1 MVQNDMIDKLNGDL
15 KNAMKSGDKLRLD
28 TIRMMKASLQKVVI
42 EKGNNFTP
50 DDGISFLL
58 AEAKRRK
65 EAIELYEKGGRHDM
79 ADQEKKELAIISE
92 YLPKPLDE
100 KELITIVELTIKEI
114 GAQTAKDMGKV
125 MSAVM
130 QKVKGQADGK
140 KIQEIVK
147 SKLS

>member
-1 MVQNDMIDKLNGDL
+1 MVQNDMIDKLNTDL
-15 KNAMKSGDKLRLD
+15 KNAMKSGDKMRLD

-65 EAIELYEKGGRHDM
+65 EAIELYEKGGRQDM
-79 ADQEKKELAIISE
+79 ADQEKKELVIISE

-100 KELITIVELTIKEI
+100 KELIAIVEATIIEI

-140 KIQEIVK
+140 KIQDIVK
-147 SKLS
+147 TKLG

>member
-1 MVQNDMIDKLNGDL
+1 MVQNDMIDKLNEDL

-28 TIRMMKASLQKVVI
+28 TVRMMKASLQKVVI
-42 EKGNNFTP
+42 EKGNAFTP

-65 EAIELYEKGGRHDM
+65 EAIELYEKGGRLDL
-79 ADQEKKELAIISE
+79 AEQEKKELTIISE

-100 KELITIVELTIKEI
+100 KEVMAIVEATIKEI
-114 GAQTAKDMGKV
+114 GVQSVKDMGKV
-125 MSAVM
+125 MAAVM
-130 QKVKGQADGK
+130 AKVKGQADGK
-140 KIQEIVK
+140 KVQDMVK

>member
-1 MVQNDMIDKLNGDL
+1 MVQNDMIDKLNTDL
-15 KNAMKSGDKLRLD
+15 KNAMKSGDKMRLD

-65 EAIELYEKGGRHDM
+65 EAIELYEKGGRQDM
-79 ADQEKKELAIISE
+79 ADQEKKELEIISE

-100 KELITIVELTIKEI
+100 KELLAIVEATIKDV

-140 KIQEIVK
+140 KIQDMVK
-147 SKLS
+147 TKLG

>member
-1 MVQNDMIDKLNGDL
+1 MVQNDMIDKLNTDL
-15 KNAMKSGDKLRLD
+15 KNAMKSGDKMRLD

-65 EAIELYEKGGRHDM
+65 EAIELYEKGGRQDM
-79 ADQEKKELAIISE
+79 ADQEKKELEIISE

-100 KELITIVELTIKEI
+100 KELLAIVEATIKDF

-140 KIQEIVK
+140 KIQDMVK
-147 SKLS
+147 TKLG

>member
-42 EKGNNFTP
+42 EKGNAFTP

-65 EAIELYEKGGRHDM
+65 EAIELYEKGGRQDM
-79 ADQEKKELAIISE
+79 ADQEKKELQIISE

-100 KELITIVELTIKEI
+100 KELMAIVDTTIKEI

-130 QKVKGQADGK
+130 AKVKGQADGK
-140 KIQEIVK
+140 KIQELVK
-147 SKLS
+147 LKLS

>member
-1 MVQNDMIDKLNGDL
+1 MVQNDMIDKLNEDL

-28 TIRMMKASLQKVVI
+28 TVRMMKASLQKVVI
-42 EKGNNFTP
+42 EKGNAFTP

-65 EAIELYEKGGRHDM
+65 EAIELYEKGGRLDL
-79 ADQEKKELAIISE
+79 AEQEKKELVIISE

-100 KELITIVELTIKEI
+100 KEVMAIVEATIKEI
-114 GAQTAKDMGKV
+114 GVQSVKDMGKV
-125 MSAVM
+125 MAAVM
-130 QKVKGQADGK
+130 AKVKGQADGK
-140 KIQEIVK
+140 KVQDMVK

>member
-1 MVQNDMIDKLNGDL
+1 MIDKLNADL
-15 KNAMKSGDKLRLD
+15 KNAMKSGDKMRLD

-65 EAIELYEKGGRHDM
+65 EAIELYEKGGRQDM
-79 ADQEKKELAIISE
+79 ADQEKQELAIISE

-100 KELITIVELTIKEI
+100 NELLSIIEATIKEV
-114 GAQTAKDMGKV
+114 GAQSVKDMGKV

-140 KIQEIVK
+140 KIQDMVK
-147 SKLS
+147 TKLS

>member
-1 MVQNDMIDKLNGDL
+1 MIDKLNQDL
-15 KNAMKSGDKLRLD
+15 KNAMKSGDKMRLD

-42 EKGNNFTP
+42 EKGNAFTP

-65 EAIELYEKGGRHDM
+65 EAIELFEKGGRNDL
-79 ADQEKKELAIISE
+79 AEQEKNELAIISE
-92 YLPKPLDE
+92 YLPKPLSE
-100 KELITIVELTIKEI
+100 EELVAIIEATIKEI
-114 GAQTAKDMGKV
+114 NAQSAKDMGKV

-130 QKVKGQADGK
+130 PKVKGQADGK

-147 SKLS
+147 SKLP

>member
-1 MVQNDMIDKLNGDL
+1 MVQNDMIDKLNTDL
-15 KNAMKSGDKLRLD
+15 KNAMKSGDKMRLD

-65 EAIELYEKGGRHDM
+65 EAIELYEKGGRQDM

-100 KELITIVELTIKEI
+100 KELLSIVEATIKEV
-114 GAQTAKDMGKV
+114 GAQTVKDMGKV

-140 KIQEIVK
+140 KIQDIVK
-147 SKLS
+147 TKLS

>member
-1 MVQNDMIDKLNGDL
+1 MVQNDMIDKLNQDL

-28 TIRMMKASLQKVVI
+28 TVRMMKASLQKVVI
-42 EKGNNFTP
+42 EKGNAFTP
-50 DDGISFLL
+50 DDGMSFLL

-65 EAIELYEKGGRHDM
+65 EAIELYEKGGRQDM
-79 ADQEKKELAIISE
+79 AEQEKKELAIISE

-100 KELITIVELTIKEI
+100 NELSAIIESTIKEM
-114 GAQTAKDMGKV
+114 GVTSVKDMGRV
-125 MSAVM
+125 MAAVM
-130 QKVKGQADGK
+130 PKVKGQADGK

>member
-1 MVQNDMIDKLNGDL
+1 MVQNDMIDKLNEDL

-28 TIRMMKASLQKVVI
+28 TVRMMKASLQKVVI
-42 EKGNNFTP
+42 EKGNAFTP

-65 EAIELYEKGGRHDM
+65 EAIELYEKGGRLDL
-79 ADQEKKELAIISE
+79 AEQEKKELTIISE

-100 KELITIVELTIKEI
+100 KEVMAIVEATIKEI
-114 GAQTAKDMGKV
+114 GAQSVKDMGKV
-125 MSAVM
+125 MAAVM
-130 QKVKGQADGK
+130 AKVKGQADGK
-140 KIQEIVK
+140 KVQDMVK

>member
-1 MVQNDMIDKLNGDL
+1 MVQNDMIDKLNDDL

-42 EKGNNFTP
+42 EKGSKFTA
-50 DDGISFLL
+50 DDGMSFLL

-65 EAIELYEKGGRHDM
+65 EAIELYEKGGRQDM

-92 YLPKPLDE
+92 YLPKQLDE
-100 KELITIVELTIKEI
+100 KELTAIVEAVIKET
-114 GAQTAKDMGKV
+114 GAQNAKDMGKV

-147 SKLS
+147 SKLP

>member
-1 MVQNDMIDKLNGDL
+1 MVQNDMIDKLSEDL

-42 EKGNNFTP
+42 EKGTKFTP

-65 EAIELYEKGGRHDM
+65 EAIELYEKGGRQDM
-79 ADQEKKELAIISE
+79 ADQEKKELTIISE
-92 YLPKPLDE
+92 YLPKPLEE
-100 KELITIVELTIKEI
+100 KELIAIVEATIKEI
-114 GAQTAKDMGKV
+114 GAQTVKDMGKV

-140 KIQEIVK
+140 EIQDIVK
-147 SKLS
+147 SKLP

>member
-1 MVQNDMIDKLNGDL
+1 MVQNDMIDKLNEDL
-15 KNAMKSGDKLRLD
+15 KKAMKSGDKLRLD

-42 EKGNNFTP
+42 EKGNAFTP

-65 EAIELYEKGGRHDM
+65 EAIELYEKGGRHDL

-100 KELITIVELTIKEI
+100 KEIMAIVEATITEI
-114 GAQTAKDMGKV
+114 GAQSVKDMGKV
-125 MSAVM
+125 MAAVM
-130 QKVKGQADGK
+130 PKVKGQADGK
-140 KIQEIVK
+140 KIQDMVK
-147 SKLS
+147 SKLG

>member
-1 MVQNDMIDKLNGDL
+1 MVQNDMIDKLNEDL
-15 KNAMKSGDKLRLD
+15 KSAMKSGDKLRLD

-42 EKGNNFTP
+42 EKGNTFTP

-65 EAIELYEKGGRHDM
+65 EAIELYEKGGRQDL

-100 KELITIVELTIKEI
+100 KEIMAIVEATITEI
-114 GAQTAKDMGKV
+114 GAQSVKDMGKV
-125 MSAVM
+125 MAAVM
-130 QKVKGQADGK
+130 PKVKGQADGK
-140 KIQEIVK
+140 KIQDIVK
-147 SKLS
+147 SKLG